1 MSINELEDMSSLLE
15 PASGGER
22 RVKRRVH
29 PNSSTGITLWN
40 AANNNSPQDIMNF
53 FVTNLEIRSQAED
66 AAYAAALN
74 AGHSEEE
81 AEELASVA
89 GDAAITQA
97 FRGLDP
103 TAVIYLRQLTPGG
116 RDWLSGQNLW
126 AVGKYLGYDSPG
138 PFFNA
143 LQAIGC
149 TKSVVDE
156 MFYHNLNSCGITAKL
171 MDPETKFCIDFK
183 LQVMA
188 VDEDNQPIL
197 DANNK
202 QTHVTQNVD
211 WQRMNPEL
219 IKRIRTWNNTGLPYP
234 NIAYVEARP
243 EIQITIIVNANANFS
258 ERTGYF
264 VDGVMMESMRGSIC
278 PTVDVKP
285 GGSKDYVEL
294 NRICKEVKANYLETG
309 ESQSETFKRK
319 DEVEFEIEY
328 KSEPNDNEDV
338 ELSDSEDE
346 VTHEYTSVKAAI
358 GQLVGKESDKYA
370 FVGAIKSKLIKRY
383 YSNPGLFIARGENMN
398 PNLSEEDTYRGNL
411 VTVKFSRAF
420 TLDDL
425 M

>member
-29 PNSSTGITLWN
+29 PNSSAGVTLWN

-53 FVTNLEIRSQAED
+53 FTTNLEIRSQAED
-66 AAYAAALN
+66 AAYAAALD
-74 AGHSEEE
+74 AKHSEEE
-81 AEELASVA
+81 AEELASAA
-89 GDAAITQA
+89 GDAAIAQA

-103 TAVIYLRQLTPGG
+103 TAVVYLQQLTPGG

-126 AVGKYLGYDSPG
+126 AIGKYLGYDSPG
-138 PFFNA
+138 PFFKA
-143 LQAIGC
+143 LQSIGC

-156 MFYHNLNSCGITAKL
+156 MFYHNLDRDGKTAKL
-171 MDPETKFCIDFK
+171 TDPKTKFCIDFK
-183 LQVMA
+183 LQVLA

-202 QTHVTQNVD
+202 QTHVTQMVD
-211 WQRMNPEL
+211 WQRMNPGF
-219 IKRIRTWNNTGLPYP
+219 IKRTRTWNNTGLSRPSVP
-234 NIAYVEARP
+234 YVEARP
-243 EIQITIIVNANANFS
+243 KILITIIVNANANFS

-278 PTVDVKP
+278 PTVGVKA

-294 NRICKEVKANYLETG
+294 NRICKELKADYLETG
-309 ESQSETFKRK
+309 ESQSETFERRK
-319 DEVEFEIEY
+319 DGVEFEIEY
-328 KSEPNDNEDV
+328 KSEPNDNEDE

-346 VTHEYTSVKAAI
+346 VTHECTTVEAAI
-358 GQLVGKESDKYA
+358 EHLVGDDKRA
-370 FVGAIKSKLIKRY
+370 FVSAIKTKLIKRY
-383 YSNPGLFIARGENMN
+383 YSNPGSFIARGENMN
-398 PNLSEEDTYRGNL
+398 PNLSEEDSYRGNL
-411 VTVKFSRAF
+411 VIVKFNRAF